1 MAMKDFSTSRAAKR
15 IKQVSEEEAM
25 FGVSPVAQQPES
37 SAPETKA
44 SAAALASRDE
54 SDSVS
59 DSVSADA
66 KKQKQHQ
73 MTLIMPD
80 DLYYD
85 LKGYLASRDC
95 PYTSA
100 NAMIRDLVSQCIS
113 KAAS

>member
-1 MAMKDFSTSRAAKR
+1 MATKDFSTSRAAKR

-25 FGVSPVAQQPES
+25 FGVPPIEQRTETTPVTQVSES
-37 SAPETKA
+37 KSASHDNT
-44 SAAALASRDE
+44 E
-54 SDSVS
+54 SV
-59 DSVSADA
+59 SVSATADTE
-66 KKQKQHQ
+66 KKKQHQ

-100 NAMIRDLVSQCIS
+100 NAMIRDLVSQCIY
-113 KAAS
+113 KATS